1 MRTRSQTEQHSASSK
16 NSTIMEGNMVSYGML
31 ENYYF
36 DPFQRHINLIKRKN
50 VQNPKNK
57 HNKLF
62 IFQLSC
68 ILT

>member
-1 MRTRSQTEQHSASSK
+1 MNIPRNLQLLLPLPLHF
-16 NSTIMEGNMVSYGML
+16 NL

-57 HNKLF
+57 HNRLF
-62 IFQLSC
+62 IFQLSY